1 MFPYAARRFAG
12 QNGTLHSD
20 PAFIPDTPLGRNGGR
35 MHLTRETTLVPNVL
49 LQGQLP
55 RRWSAAAVVGALVLI
70 FVLDRSTG
78 SSPFQHLYYLPIIFA
93 SMQFGYP
100 GSLGVAATAV
110 VLYHLA
116 NPHVLSFR
124 YEELDVVQVALFIA
138 VGLASARVAQ
148 DARRLHRLAM
158 TDDLTGLHNLRSFE
172 ARLRTLVSTS
182 LADGTPLAM
191 LVLDVDRLKSLND
204 AYGHLA
210 GAEAVQAVGQV
221 IAARLPGEAVA
232 CRYGGDEFVIALP
245 ECGEVEAAAFANSLR
260 RAVHERAPV
269 LAGVPFPTG
278 TLSVSIG
285 IAARQPGSRSGLT
298 VVEHRDAA
306 GEALFRAADAALYA
320 AKRAGRNRVSITA

>member
-1 MFPYAARRFAG
+1 MR
-12 QNGTLHSD
+12 
-20 PAFIPDTPLGRNGGR
+20 
-35 MHLTRETTLVPNVL
+35 LTRETTVIPTLP

-55 RRWSAAAVVGALVLI
+55 RQWSAAAVAGALALI

-100 GSLGVAATAV
+100 GSLGIAATAV

-138 VGLASARVAQ
+138 VGLASAKVAQ

-172 ARLRTLVSTS
+172 TRLRPLISAS
-182 LADGTPLAM
+182 LAGATPLAL

-210 GAEAVQAVGQV
+210 GAEAVQAVGHV
-221 IAARLPGEAVA
+221 IAARLPDEAVA

-245 ECGEVEAAAFANSLR
+245 GYGEAEATALANGLR

-269 LAGVPFPTG
+269 LAGIPFPTG

-285 IAARQPGSRSGLT
+285 LAARQPGSRSSLSA
-298 VVEHRDAA
+298 VEHRDAA

-320 AKRAGRNRVSITA
+320 AKRAGRNRVSISDPAA